1 MLKINDEKMLIKD
14 KENIS
19 ELEQLQLRK
28 RKALK

>member
-19 ELEQLQLRK
+19 ELEQLHLRK
-28 RKALK
+28 REALK